1 MGGMRAAAR
10 AFWSWLR
17 AVTGDSAYEAYESYV
32 RRARPGGAALL
43 SREAFYLETL
53 SRRYSTINRCC

>member
-1 MGGMRAAAR
+1 MGGVTAAIH

-17 AVTGDSAYEAYESYV
+17 AVSGDSAYESYESYV
-32 RRARPGGAALL
+32 RRVRPRDAGLL

>member
-1 MGGMRAAAR
+1 MMAAAR

-32 RRARPGGAALL
+32 RRARPEGPLL